1 MRKPIRT
8 FLIIALISLSLPFR
22 GAAQKDSTL
31 EKRIGAEF
39 CAEFSKADLTKME
52 GENWQVE
59 LGLLILPLFDKYA
72 AEIQKEWNIDP
83 KDPDMYEKV
92 GEKIGQIAALKCP
105 AFQEFILKNMD
116 KINGE
121 DKESEKSLDG
131 KWIKTEQTGMFSYLL
146 VRTKAGKEEKFWW
159 FEFFEGADELL
170 SRPESYKNSNINIRY
185 RETEVYD
192 ASLKEYRKIKVI
204 TRLTRSDN

>member
-1 MRKPIRT
+1 MHMPRRKI
-8 FLIIALISLSLPFR
+8 LIISLLSLCLPFWVN
-22 GAAQKDSTL
+22 AQKDSTL
-31 EKRIGAEF
+31 EKRIAVDF
-39 CAEFSKADLTKME
+39 CTEFSKADLTKME

-121 DKESEKSLDG
+121 DNETEKSLEG
-131 KWIKTEQTGMFSYLL
+131 KWLKTEQAGMFSYLL
-146 VRTKAGKEEKFWW
+146 VRSKTGKEEKLWW
-159 FEFFEGADELL
+159 FEFFEGSDELI
-170 SRPESYKNSNINIRY
+170 SKPDSFKNGNITVRY

-192 ASLKEYRKIKVI
+192 AALKEYRKIKVI
-204 TRLTRSDN
+204 TKMVKSGN